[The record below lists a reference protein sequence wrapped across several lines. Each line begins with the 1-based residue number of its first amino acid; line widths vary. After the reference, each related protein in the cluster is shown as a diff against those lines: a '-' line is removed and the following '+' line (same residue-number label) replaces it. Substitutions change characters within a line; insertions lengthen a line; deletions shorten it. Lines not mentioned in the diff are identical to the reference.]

1 MILSIVRITLSNKP
15 CLVLLC
21 SVYKVLICSIIIGFI
36 AGGSLFGQVIHGVDY
51 FDRSHLNEIFDLT
64 QTDDVGQRF
73 ASEHLTH
80 KDKVTGFK
88 ITSLT
93 TARYS
98 NSTFYQTHPSWTPDE
113 RYIVF
118 RSNRLGSGHAYAVS
132 LEDFEIVQVTGGDD
146 GSNLHLGWESNVA
159 YHFRGNQLI
168 ELDLGTLLADSEN
181 GSMGDPSTYDRV
193 VTELQEDLNPSG
205 DFAIDADEERL
216 FFIPRI
222 DRESSTF
229 YMVDPE
235 SGDLQKLLEVPFW
248 ANHLQVSRW
257 VSEELV

>member
-1 MILSIVRITLSNKP
+1 M
-15 CLVLLC
+15 
-21 SVYKVLICSIIIGFI
+21 
-36 AGGSLFGQVIHGVDY
+36 DY